1 MKLDFKE
8 LDVNKSSFKWHLA
21 SCKQSLKKGG
31 GGDIQDLSEH
41 IAINYSLRRNS

>member
-8 LDVNKSSFKWHLA
+8 LDVNKSGFKVAFGKLQA
-21 SCKQSLKKGG
+21 KLKK
-31 GGDIQDLSEH
+31 GDIQDLSEH

>member
-21 SCKQSLKKGG
+21 SCKQSLKKG
-31 GGDIQDLSEH
+31 DIQDLSEH